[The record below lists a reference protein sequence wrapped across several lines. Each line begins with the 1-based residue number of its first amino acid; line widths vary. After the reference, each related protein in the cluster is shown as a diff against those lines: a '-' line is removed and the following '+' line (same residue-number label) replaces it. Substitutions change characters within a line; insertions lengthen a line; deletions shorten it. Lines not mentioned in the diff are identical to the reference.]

1 METYTSV
8 QQATTHFYSE
18 LSSDISI
25 VELIERCELLTQIL
39 MDDEKTQSSKAIYRC
54 LGAYLDVLS
63 KELKLSMADFII
75 INDESNDCNFGS
87 GGFLF
92 DSSDLQCEYCQ
103 AINHV
108 LASFDCSDTLQKS
121 LNGLLHDL
129 MLDMSL
135 DITSSF
141 VTLGK

>member
-1 METYTSV
+1 
-8 QQATTHFYSE
+8 
-18 LSSDISI
+18 
-25 VELIERCELLTQIL
+25 
-39 MDDEKTQSSKAIYRC
+39 
-54 LGAYLDVLS
+54 
-63 KELKLSMADFII
+63 MADFTI
-75 INDESNDCNFGS
+75 INDESSNCNFGS
-87 GGFLF
+87 GGVF